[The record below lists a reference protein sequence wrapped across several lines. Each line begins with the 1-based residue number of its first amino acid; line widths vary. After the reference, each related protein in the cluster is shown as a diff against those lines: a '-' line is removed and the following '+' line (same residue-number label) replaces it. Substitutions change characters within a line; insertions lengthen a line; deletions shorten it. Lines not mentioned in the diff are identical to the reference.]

1 MLTKDEEKLL
11 KSLRN
16 VASYPQPILDILKIN
31 ITRKEAI
38 QRIKQL
44 EKKQNRRAVK

>member
-11 KSLRN
+11 KSLRI
-16 VASYPQPILDILKIN
+16 VASYPQSVLDILKIN